1 MSFDLIELAR
11 TMIVCPVCGNKRCPH
26 ATDQALACTD
36 SNEPDQPGSIYTTPP
51 FNMDTQQSTPTEGLQ
66 VFTEED
72 FQRLS
77 EKAGGAG
84 QFEACNYAHALRIAQ
99 RAYQMGADVELD
111 ACCQWLL
118 KGAHLWTTSFGEDV
132 KSLRK
137 DRRPKPPTLK
147 EQALAVL
154 DDCNL
159 DAAHENTLRRALEEL
174 PE

>member
-1 MSFDLIELAR
+1 M
-11 TMIVCPVCGNKRCPH
+11 
-26 ATDQALACTD
+26 
-36 SNEPDQPGSIYTTPP
+36 PDPTTTPP
-51 FNMDTQQSTPTEGLQ
+51 FNMDTQQSTPIEGLHPL
-66 VFTEED
+66 TEQD

-99 RAYQMGADVELD
+99 LAYQLGADAELD

-118 KGAHLWTTSFGEDV
+118 KAERRQNRLFVVGGAA
-132 KSLRK
+132 KRLRK

>member
-1 MSFDLIELAR
+1 MTPEQSAAIAR
-11 TMIVCPVCGNKRCPH
+11 ISAIVAS
-26 ATDQALACTD
+26 AT
-36 SNEPDQPGSIYTTPP
+36 TTPP

-66 VFTEED
+66 VLTEED
-72 FQRLS
+72 FRRLS
-77 EKAGGAG
+77 YKAGGSC

-118 KGAHLWTTSFGEDV
+118 KAEHRLFATGGDA
-132 KSLRK
+132 KYLRK

>member
-1 MSFDLIELAR
+1 MS
-11 TMIVCPVCGNKRCPH
+11 TN
-26 ATDQALACTD
+26 QA
-36 SNEPDQPGSIYTTPP
+36 NPE
-51 FNMDTQQSTPTEGLQ
+51 PTEGLQ

-99 RAYQMGADVELD
+99 LAYQLGADVELD
-111 ACCQWLL
+111 ACCQYLL
-118 KGAHLWTTSFGEDV
+118 DGNHRFTSSDTFWEDA
-132 KSLRK
+132 KNLRE

>member
-11 TMIVCPVCGNKRCPH
+11 TMILCPVCGNKRCPN
-26 ATDQALACTD
+26 ATDRALACTG

-66 VFTEED
+66 VFTEQD

-77 EKAGGAG
+77 EKAGGSC

-99 RAYQMGADVELD
+99 QAYQMGAD

-118 KGAHLWTTSFGEDV
+118 KAERRQNRLFVVGGAA
-132 KSLRK
+132 KRLRK

>member
-1 MSFDLIELAR
+1 M
-11 TMIVCPVCGNKRCPH
+11 
-26 ATDQALACTD
+26 
-36 SNEPDQPGSIYTTPP
+36 PDPTTTPP

-66 VFTEED
+66 VFTEEN
-72 FQRLS
+72 FQKLS

-99 RAYQMGADVELD
+99 LAYQMGADVELD
-111 ACCQWLL
+111 VCRQYLL
-118 KGAHLWTTSFGEDV
+118 DENHRFSSSDTFWEDA
-132 KSLRK
+132 RN
-137 DRRPKPPTLK
+137 LK